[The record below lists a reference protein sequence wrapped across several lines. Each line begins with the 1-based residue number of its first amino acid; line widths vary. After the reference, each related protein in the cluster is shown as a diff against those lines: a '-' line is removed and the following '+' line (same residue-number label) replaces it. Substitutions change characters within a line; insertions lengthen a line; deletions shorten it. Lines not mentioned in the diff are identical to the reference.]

1 MLKRLLIISAVTIV
15 GVLALLLSMLWGK
28 EYVPETRLTAKQG
41 RMDASAWNIDRDPVL
56 RLDGEWE
63 FYWNKLLTPE
73 DFQAESTSQSAA
85 YMQVP
90 SLWSKKTVQGTTLPV
105 FGCATYRLVLEQVPF
120 RGRLAL
126 KKVNARFS
134 SRVYVNGQELLAD
147 GIPAQQAESY
157 RSGNTPQLVFFENY
171 SGRIEV
177 IVQVANYEY
186 LNSGIPASLELGRED
201 TMLERHQRKHLASL
215 LIFATLCTIALLH
228 MIFFIITRDGVLKN
242 PMLLLFSLFC
252 FLLAWGN
259 GLSDQRSLLLLLPDI
274 PFTLA
279 FKLKDI
285 CLSADFIVVIWI
297 FCKFR
302 SGLLQLRLA
311 RLVSLAYSIYLVM
324 ILVLPIHAYYKIHAA
339 VMACNTVVL
348 LVLLIRSVRLYVRNA
363 EGFLLFVAL
372 LSVNLYSADAILFSL
387 GIKESSGFIQVFILF
402 FTVVMIAYLSMEYR
416 NTVERLRRSMKKAQ
430 EAEIAFLRAQIKP
443 HFLYNSLSVIVAQ
456 TTQEPQKAK
465 NLLYDLT
472 DYLRGSFHF
481 EAHDG
486 MIPLSGELNTVKAY
500 LSIEQAR
507 FGDLLEVVYDI
518 EEGLDT
524 MVPLLSIQSIVEN
537 AVRHGI
543 FKQAEGGRLFLQIR
557 RENDFVVIKVEDNG
571 VGIPI
576 ERLDGIRRGDC
587 PAAGVGLKNIQGR
600 LESYKG
606 ARLKIESTEGV
617 GTVVTLEIPYREV
630 LHEGDFSG

>member
-1 MLKRLLIISAVTIV
+1 M
-15 GVLALLLSMLWGK
+15 
-28 EYVPETRLTAKQG
+28 
-41 RMDASAWNIDRDPVL
+41 
-56 RLDGEWE
+56 
-63 FYWNKLLTPE
+63 
-73 DFQAESTSQSAA
+73 
-85 YMQVP
+85 
-90 SLWSKKTVQGTTLPV
+90 
-105 FGCATYRLVLEQVPF
+105 
-120 RGRLAL
+120 
-126 KKVNARFS
+126 
-134 SRVYVNGQELLAD
+134 
-147 GIPAQQAESY
+147 
-157 RSGNTPQLVFFENY
+157 
-171 SGRIEV
+171 
-177 IVQVANYEY
+177 
-186 LNSGIPASLELGRED
+186 
-201 TMLERHQRKHLASL
+201 
-215 LIFATLCTIALLH
+215 
-228 MIFFIITRDGVLKN
+228 
-242 PMLLLFSLFC
+242 
-252 FLLAWGN
+252 
-259 GLSDQRSLLLLLPDI
+259 
-274 PFTLA
+274 
-279 FKLKDI
+279 
-285 CLSADFIVVIWI
+285 
-297 FCKFR
+297 
-302 SGLLQLRLA
+302 
-311 RLVSLAYSIYLVM
+311 
-324 ILVLPIHAYYKIHAA
+324 
-339 VMACNTVVL
+339 
-348 LVLLIRSVRLYVRNA
+348 LLIRSVRLYVRNA

-507 FGDLLEVVYDI
+507 FGDLLEVEYDI

-524 MVPLLSIQSIVEN
+524 MVPLLSIQPIVEN

-543 FKQAEGGRLFLQIR
+543 FKRAEGGRLFLQIR

-587 PAAGVGLKNIQGR
+587 PAAGVGLKNIRGR